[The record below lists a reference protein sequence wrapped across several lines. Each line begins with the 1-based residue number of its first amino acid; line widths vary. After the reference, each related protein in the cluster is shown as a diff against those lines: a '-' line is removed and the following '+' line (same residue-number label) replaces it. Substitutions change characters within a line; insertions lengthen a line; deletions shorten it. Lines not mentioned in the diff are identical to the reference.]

1 MQSMSTTSGS
11 SIMIEIWLEP
21 VVSVGSAALVFM
33 VEYESAGKSSNPCE
47 QDASAEREMSSARD
61 LRYFIVRSFL
71 VYSAKLAET
80 YYTVIA
86 FRISKNKDYV
96 ANILQVRTSGRH
108 GGGGTPPL
116 HYSDLGLR
124 GE

>member
-47 QDASAEREMSSARD
+47 QDASVERDMRSANA
-61 LRYFIVRSFL
+61 LM
-71 VYSAKLAET
+71 
-80 YYTVIA
+80 
-86 FRISKNKDYV
+86 
-96 ANILQVRTSGRH
+96 
-108 GGGGTPPL
+108 
-116 HYSDLGLR
+116 
-124 GE
+124 